1 MVSSN
6 GNMEEEVEVRIENA
20 AAMIIGIS
28 EALLRK
34 KWVRKQTAMWRNC
47 QQWYMDVKYVESI
60 EVIRVTS

>member
-6 GNMEEEVEVRIENA
+6 GNMEEEVEVRIENVA
-20 AAMIIGIS
+20 AIIIGIR

-34 KWVRKQTAMWRNC
+34 KQTAMKAWMWRNC
-47 QQWYMDVKYVESI
+47 QQWYMDVKYVECV